1 MRSLAS
7 RILTSLQAERGMHRR
22 TLAKW
27 KFARRAFL
35 AMIVGA
41 SPALMGVQEASAQ
54 VKPWPT
60 RTVRLILPLGP
71 GSGSDISARLLADK
85 LQRKWGQSVVVENR
99 PGGDSLIALGA
110 FAQANDDHVFFYGP
124 AGTIT
129 PHVWQH
135 EKLPYDPVK
144 DVRPV
149 ASISSTTLAA
159 AVPTELGV
167 NTLGELV
174 ALARKNPGSLN
185 AAAAAGLSE
194 LFWDGFV
201 ARHKLDI
208 AKVPYKNIVEATTDV
223 GAARLQIVY
232 TALPMIQPG
241 VQTGKV
247 KIIAI
252 TSDKRIAS
260 EPDVPTATEA
270 GFPDFRIAGL
280 VGMVGSRAVSDEL
293 RRRIGADM
301 LEVMQ
306 EPDFAKRLLATG
318 QEPQFG
324 GADQFSADIE
334 RQTAQIAEIANL
346 LGMKRLHK
354 VE

>member
-1 MRSLAS
+1 ML
-7 RILTSLQAERGMHRR
+7 RR
-22 TLAKW
+22 TFGTL

-35 AMIVGA
+35 TMVIGA
-41 SPALMGVQEASAQ
+41 LPALLGAQEASAQ
-54 VKPWPT
+54 AKPWPT
-60 RTVRLILPLGP
+60 RTVRLIIPLGP
-71 GSGSDISARLLADK
+71 GSGSDISARLLAEK

-110 FAQANDDHVFFYGP
+110 FAQANDDHIFFYGP

-129 PHVWQH
+129 PHIWQH

-167 NTLGELV
+167 NTLGELLE
-174 ALARKNPGSLN
+174 LARKQPGNLN
-185 AAAAAGLSE
+185 AAAAAGLAE

-247 KIIAI
+247 KILAI
-252 TSDKRIAS
+252 TSDKRVAS

-306 EPDFAKRLLATG
+306 DPDFAKRLLATG

-334 RQTAQIAEIANL
+334 RQTTQIAEIAKL

-354 VE
+354 TE

>member
-1 MRSLAS
+1 M
-7 RILTSLQAERGMHRR
+7 QRR
-22 TLAKW
+22 KPGPLNI
-27 KFARRAFL
+27 ARRAFL
-35 AMIVGA
+35 ALVAGA
-41 SPALMGVQEASAQ
+41 LPTLLAVKDVNAQ
-54 VKPWPT
+54 AKAWPT
-60 RTVRLILPLGP
+60 RTVHLIIPLGA
-71 GSGSDISARLLADK
+71 GSGSDISARLLSDR

-129 PHVWQH
+129 PHIWQH

-149 ASISSTTLAA
+149 ASVSSTTLAA

-174 ALARKNPGSLN
+174 ELARKNPGKLN

-201 ARHKLDI
+201 ARQKLDI
-208 AKVPYKNIVEATTDV
+208 PKVPYKNIVEATTDV
-223 GAARLQIVY
+223 AAARLQIVY

-241 VQTGKV
+241 VQTGRV
-247 KIIAI
+247 KIVAI

-270 GFPDFRIAGL
+270 GYPDFRIAGL
-280 VGMVGSRAVSDEL
+280 VGMVGSRAVSDDL
-293 RRRIGADM
+293 RRRIGADVV
-301 LEVMQ
+301 EVMQ
-306 EPDFAKRLLATG
+306 DPEFAKRLLATG

-354 VE
+354 PE

>member
-1 MRSLAS
+1 MEWRKLSTLNIA
-7 RILTSLQAERGMHRR
+7 RR
-22 TLAKW
+22 TLLSL
-27 KFARRAFL
+27 L
-35 AMIVGA
+35 AAGL
-41 SPALMGVQEASAQ
+41 PALLCVKEANAQ
-54 VKPWPT
+54 PKPWPT
-60 RTVRLILPLGP
+60 RTVRLIIPLGP
-71 GSGSDISARLLADK
+71 GSGSDISARLLAEK

-129 PHVWQH
+129 PHIWQH
-135 EKLPYDPVK
+135 EKLPYDPVR

-149 ASISSTTLAA
+149 ASISLTTLAA

-167 NTLGELV
+167 NTLAELV
-174 ALARKNPGSLN
+174 ELARKNPGKLN

-201 ARHKLDI
+201 ARQKLDI
-208 AKVPYKNIVEATTDV
+208 PKVPYKNIVEATTDV
-223 GAARLQIVY
+223 AASRLQVVY

-247 KIIAI
+247 KILAI
-252 TSDKRIAS
+252 TSDTRVAS
-260 EPDVPTATEA
+260 EPDVPTSTEA

-301 LEVMQ
+301 VEVMQ
-306 EPDFAKRLLATG
+306 DPEFAKRLLATG

-354 VE
+354 PE

>member
-1 MRSLAS
+1 M
-7 RILTSLQAERGMHRR
+7 QRR
-22 TLAKW
+22 EIKTIGI
-27 KFARRAFL
+27 ARRAFL
-35 AMIVGA
+35 ALVVGA
-41 SPALMGVQEASAQ
+41 VPALAVADAAMAQ
-54 VKPWPT
+54 AKAWPT
-60 RTVRLILPLGP
+60 RTVRLIIPLGA
-71 GSGSDISARLLADK
+71 GSGSDISARLLAEK

-129 PHVWQH
+129 PHIWQH

-174 ALARKNPGSLN
+174 ELARKNPGKLN

-201 ARHKLDI
+201 AREKLDI
-208 AKVPYKNIVEATTDV
+208 PKVPYKNIVEATTDV
-223 GAARLQIVY
+223 AAARLQVVY

-247 KIIAI
+247 KILAI

-270 GFPDFRIAGL
+270 GFPSFRIAGL

-293 RRRIGADM
+293 RRRIGEDI
-301 LEVMQ
+301 LEVTKDP
-306 EPDFAKRLLATG
+306 EFSKRLLATG
-318 QEPQFG
+318 QEPQLG
-324 GADQFSADIE
+324 GADQFSLDIE

-354 VE
+354 QE